1 MTSKVQTGLCTVSRT
16 KAILHI
22 LTWILQG
29 SYSLRHVYTP
39 SDVDTVLEYARF
51 RGIRVIPEFDTPG
64 HTQSWGKGKEF
75 VLQVE
80 KGASEILCLL
90 IVGSFVPNCSLC
102 NGSMNAT
109 DFVSLLSHCLG
120 TTSRIKVGEA
130 ENLAI
135 SRHNDLVPLY
145 W

>member
-1 MTSKVQTGLCTVSRT
+1 MS
-16 KAILHI
+16 
-22 LTWILQG
+22 
-29 SYSLRHVYTP
+29 HVYTP
-39 SDVDTVLEYARF
+39 SDVHTVLEYARF

-75 VLQVE
+75 VLRLK
-80 KGASEILCLL
+80 KGHLRSLL

-102 NGSMNAT
+102 NGSTNVT
-109 DFVSLLSHCLG
+109 DFVSLLRHCLG
-120 TTSRIKVGEA
+120 STSRIKVGEA

-145 W
+145 